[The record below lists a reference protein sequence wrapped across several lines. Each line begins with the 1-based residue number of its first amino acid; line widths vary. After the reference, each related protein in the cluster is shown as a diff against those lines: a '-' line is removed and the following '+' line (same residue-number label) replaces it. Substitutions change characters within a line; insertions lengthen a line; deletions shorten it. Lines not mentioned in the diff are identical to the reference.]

1 MTVPYLHVFIF
12 AFSRSLETKCGKIQR
27 YTLAWCHR
35 NTPIAEFI
43 LSTVRK
49 TRRCKWAR
57 VFMECSSTFWKIKV
71 VNMLYVTLASKKY
84 GMIIDLTG
92 SKCLLLFVDH
102 VTFLAERF
110 LSIKTI
116 ENEYDLLW
124 LLNVRSKKSICLIRS
139 QEKGVAQLPNSL
151 YLSLAEP
158 REVLRFMNFLFL
170 VLF

>member
-1 MTVPYLHVFIF
+1 
-12 AFSRSLETKCGKIQR
+12 
-27 YTLAWCHR
+27 
-35 NTPIAEFI
+35 
-43 LSTVRK
+43 
-49 TRRCKWAR
+49 
-57 VFMECSSTFWKIKV
+57 
-71 VNMLYVTLASKKY
+71 MLYMTLASKKY

-116 ENEYDLLW
+116 ENEYGLLW

-139 QEKGVAQLPNSL
+139 QGKGVAQLPNSL
-151 YLSLAEP
+151 YLSLAEL
-158 REVLRFMNFLFL
+158 REVLRSMNFLFL